1 MGERKFALIANHS
14 EKYQLSTNGDEL
26 ILHLSGD
33 WLFQTGIPDIEPL
46 LQKLPSLNPQTI
58 KFSCEK
64 LGRWDTG
71 LMTFLIGLM
80 QNCHESNIDVIRSS
94 LPDGVQKLLQLSFA
108 TPERRGERREI
119 LGQPILA
126 KIGNVTIEMHR
137 SWTAML
143 TFIGDVFVA
152 FINFLR
158 GKAHFRTSDL
168 LFQIEA
174 AGPSAL
180 FIVTLIS
187 VLVGMILAFVG
198 AVQLRLFGAE
208 IFIANL
214 VGLGMARE
222 MGAMMT
228 AIIMAG
234 RTGAAYAALLGT
246 MQVNEEIDALQTIAV
261 SPIEFLVLPRL
272 IALIITMPL
281 LCIYADFMGIIGGA
295 IVSATMLDISFFQYF
310 QQIQGFVGLNH
321 FIIGIVKATIFGIL
335 IATAGCFRGLQCGRS
350 ASAVGFAATSAVVT
364 SIVLI
369 IVADAIITVLC
380 QVIGV

>member
-1 MGERKFALIANHS
+1 LIANHS

-46 LQKLPSLNPQTI
+46 LHKLPSFNLQKI

-71 LMTFLIGLM
+71 LMTFLIALI
-80 QNCHESNIDVIRSS
+80 QNCHESNIDVMRSS
-94 LPDGVQKLLQLSFA
+94 LPDGVQQLLQLSFA
-108 TPERRGERREI
+108 IPERRGERREI

-137 SWTAML
+137 SWRAML

-272 IALIITMPL
+272 IALVITMPL

-310 QQIQGFVGLNH
+310 QQIQGFVGLTH
-321 FIIGIVKATIFGIL
+321 FFIGIVKATVFGIL

-369 IVADAIITVLC
+369 IVADAVITVLC
-380 QVIGV
+380 QVLGV